1 MYQHA
6 RLRSKRTIL
15 SPGRMP
21 KRTSAAGQLT
31 TCRNVQKKKPWALGA
46 NWRMIHDCISFAIAE
61 NVGKHFGI
69 SKFWDYNAS
78 HLGTYPMSN
87 QARLTE
93 FAEPLSTNAGTAVS
107 GCVPHTTLR
116 SALHR
121 GVNIFSLLNVL
132 SLGVV
137 ASRQC
142 CVKYVHLSGKASQI
156 ANSKRERQS

>member
-6 RLRSKRTIL
+6 SLRSKRTIL

-31 TCRNVQKKKPWALGA
+31 TCRNVLKKLLALGA
-46 NWRMIHDCISFAIAE
+46 NFRMIGNTTFLEIS
-61 NVGKHFGI
+61 V
-69 SKFWDYNAS
+69 SFWDYNAS
-78 HLGTYPMSN
+78 HLAGTYLMIN

-121 GVNIFSLLNVL
+121 DVNISLLNVL
-132 SLGVV
+132 SLSAV

-142 CVKYVHLSGKASQI
+142 CMEYVHLSGKAS
-156 ANSKRERQS
+156 K

>member
-1 MYQHA
+1 M
-6 RLRSKRTIL
+6 S
-15 SPGRMP
+15 
-21 KRTSAAGQLT
+21 
-31 TCRNVQKKKPWALGA
+31 KKKNLALGA
-46 NWRMIHDCISFAIAE
+46 NWRMIHDCISFAIVG

-69 SKFWDYNAS
+69 SKFWDYNVS
-78 HLGTYPMSN
+78 HLGTYPISN

-121 GVNIFSLLNVL
+121 DVNISLLNVL
-132 SLGVV
+132 LLSVV

-142 CVKYVHLSGKASQI
+142 CVEYVHLSGKGI
-156 ANSKRERQS
+156 PK